1 MSDYLYSNIVRLE
14 YYYKR
19 GVLLPAL
26 PGNLAPEKRELT
38 SSEQELKEN
47 ILDEVAEHINRVHK
61 SEVQN
66 EAK

>member
-26 PGNLAPEKRELT
+26 PGTITTEKRELT

-47 ILDEVAEHINRVHK
+47 ILDEVADALLAIHGNRG
-61 SEVQN
+61 
-66 EAK
+66 AR

>member
-26 PGNLAPEKRELT
+26 PGNITTEKRELT

-47 ILDEVAEHINRVHK
+47 ILDEVADALLDIHGNRG
-61 SEVQN
+61 ER
-66 EAK
+66 

>member
-1 MSDYLYSNIVRLE
+1 MNDYLYSNIVRLE

-47 ILDEVAEHINRVHK
+47 ILDEVADALLAIHGNRG
-61 SEVQN
+61 
-66 EAK
+66 AR

>member
-47 ILDEVAEHINRVHK
+47 ILDEVADALLAIHGNRG
-61 SEVQN
+61 
-66 EAK
+66 AR

>member
-1 MSDYLYSNIVRLE
+1 MSDHLYSNIVRLE

-26 PGNLAPEKRELT
+26 PGNQAPEKRELT

-47 ILDEVAEHINRVHK
+47 ILDEVADALLAIHGNRG
-61 SEVQN
+61 
-66 EAK
+66 AR